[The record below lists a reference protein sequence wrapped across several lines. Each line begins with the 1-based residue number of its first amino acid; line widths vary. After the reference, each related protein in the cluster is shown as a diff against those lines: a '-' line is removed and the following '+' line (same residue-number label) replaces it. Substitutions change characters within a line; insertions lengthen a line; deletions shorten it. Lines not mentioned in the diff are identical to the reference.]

1 MPLFL
6 FLVTVGLGAVS
17 YNEGIPQQIEAEGVK
32 ATYER
37 VVESKDVSGLRGNFG
52 ND

>member
-1 MPLFL
+1 MAFWL
-6 FLVTVGLGAVS
+6 FLVTVGTFGAA

-37 VVESKDVSGLRGNFG
+37 VVESKVALDYSKLNK
-52 ND
+52 